1 MKRILLMSI
10 LTMITLSSC
19 VCHNLGLKT
28 GLNVASISGD
38 ETENLSSRTG
48 FFFGGFAELCV
59 SNDFAI
65 QPELLYSM
73 QGAEY
78 TMSEG
83 YDGKFKL
90 DYLNVPVMA
99 KVKVTDELYFE
110 AGPQVGILLSAKD
123 EFASSGDSGEEDI
136 KDEIKGVDFGAN
148 VGVGYQF
155 EGGLNIGARYNLG
168 LSNINDFEGS
178 DSFKN
183 QNGVFQFS
191 VGFRF

>member
-1 MKRILLMSI
+1 MKRVLFISVLAVL
-10 LTMITLSSC
+10 TLSSC

-28 GLNVASISGD
+28 GLNVATISGD
-38 ETENLSSRTG
+38 DTDNLSSRTG
-48 FFFGGFAELCV
+48 LFFGGFAELCV
-59 SNDFAI
+59 SNDVAI

-90 DYLNVPVMA
+90 DYLNVPVMV
-99 KVKVTDELYFE
+99 KVKLTDELIVE

-123 EFASSGDSGEEDI
+123 EFTSSGDSGEEDI
-136 KDEIKGVDFGAN
+136 KDEVKGVDFGAN
-148 VGVGYQF
+148 LGLVYQF

-168 LSNINDFEGS
+168 LSNINDFDGS